1 MLFIYKIRKRIV
13 FYFSDHT
20 PLENIC
26 MTDLKTYIYIYQK
39 YKNII
44 LFNKNLILSGIAGF
58 FAGAIFTQLFAEHI
72 PDNNL
77 LNTLFTL
84 SVEYGVYIPLFAVLF
99 YLDNRHRYINP
110 ITGQKDSNQIKN
122 DIKKLFAA
130 FSISEVIYS
139 VCKISAQYYLLQ
151 RNTEPYQASMLA
163 ALFAWLVFL
172 VCINTSIKAVKLFKK
187 SSK

>member
-1 MLFIYKIRKRIV
+1 
-13 FYFSDHT
+13 
-20 PLENIC
+20 
-26 MTDLKTYIYIYQK
+26 MTNFKTFNYIYQK
-39 YKNII
+39 YKNTI
-44 LFNKNLILSGIAGF
+44 LFNKNLILSGIAAF
-58 FAGAIFTQLFAEHI
+58 FAGAIFTQLFSQHL
-72 PDNNL
+72 PGNNL
-77 LNTLFTL
+77 LNTLSTL

-99 YLDNRHRYINP
+99 YLDNRYRYINS
-110 ITGQKDSNQIKN
+110 ITGHKDTAQIKN

-139 VCKISAQYYLLQ
+139 VCKISSQYYLLQ

-172 VCINTSIKAVKLFKK
+172 LCINTSIKAVKLFKK

>member
-1 MLFIYKIRKRIV
+1 MRKKIV
-13 FYFSDHT
+13 FYFPDHT
-20 PLENIC
+20 FVENTG
-26 MTDLKTYIYIYQK
+26 MTDLKTYNYIYQK
-39 YKNII
+39 YKNTI
-44 LFNKNLILSGIAGF
+44 LFNKNLILSGIAAF
-58 FAGAIFTQLFAEHI
+58 FAGAIFTQLFAEHL
-72 PDNNL
+72 PNNNL

-99 YLDNRHRYINP
+99 YLDNRYRYINP
-110 ITGQKDSNQIKN
+110 ITGQKDSTQIKN

-139 VCKISAQYYLLQ
+139 ICKISSQYYLLQ

>member
-1 MLFIYKIRKRIV
+1 
-13 FYFSDHT
+13 
-20 PLENIC
+20 
-26 MTDLKTYIYIYQK
+26 MTNLKTYNYIYQK
-39 YKNII
+39 YKNTI
-44 LFNKNLILSGIAGF
+44 LFNKNLILSGIAAF
-58 FAGAIFTQLFAEHI
+58 FAGAIFTQVFAEPI
-72 PDNNL
+72 PNNNL

-110 ITGQKDSNQIKN
+110 ITGQKDPTQIKN

-139 VCKISAQYYLLQ
+139 ICKISSQYYLLQ

-163 ALFAWLVFL
+163 AEQQLMA
-172 VCINTSIKAVKLFKK
+172 TSKYGSRLTCPGCRGQDFYIYRNNSIAPVG
-187 SSK
+187 

>member
-1 MLFIYKIRKRIV
+1 
-13 FYFSDHT
+13 
-20 PLENIC
+20 
-26 MTDLKTYIYIYQK
+26 MTDFKTYNDLYQK
-39 YKNII
+39 YKNTI
-44 LFNKNLILSGIAGF
+44 LFNKNLILSGIAAF
-58 FAGAIFTQLFAEHI
+58 FAGAVFTQLFAQHL

-77 LNTLFTL
+77 LNALSTLY
-84 SVEYGVYIPLFAVLF
+84 VEYGVYIPLFAVLF
-99 YLDNRHRYINP
+99 YLDNRSRYIHP
-110 ITGQKDSNQIKN
+110 ITGQKDSAQIKN

-163 ALFAWLVFL
+163 AIFAWLVFL